1 MRIDIEK
8 ELSIQKSIM
17 HILDNKSENKILSDI
32 EMNLDEKTK
41 ELLKKHIT
49 NSVNDEY
56 VRLAKFEGEINV
68 VQMHCQTM
76 LTNDSEFVDDSKE
89 IANYL
94 YDAMNDKRISPAY
107 LVISKI
113 TYDNESYISL
123 LKLDFNENLTSKIS
137 DIDGKQRIDI
147 VVQGMGLPN
156 EKQKLHKCVFY
167 KSYKSDGYYDIILL
181 DKQNRG
187 EAEIANFFAH
197 NFLHC
202 ILAITDRENT
212 KNFCS
217 YANKFVEENFGDD
230 LEKTSQLKDK
240 IITTLKSDEKINLIK
255 FAEFTFG
262 DQEELRKSFVDYMT
276 KNTIDVDF
284 NIDKPWVVSN
294 IKRKQIITD
303 TGIEIK
309 IDERTAENS
318 EKFLI
323 SYPYQDKNKA
333 DIIIKNVTY
342 SEKPIK

>member
-1 MRIDIEK
+1 MRIDTERGIG
-8 ELSIQKSIM
+8 IQKSIM
-17 HILDNKSENKILSDI
+17 HILDNKSGDKILSDM
-32 EMNLDEKTK
+32 EMNLDWKTM
-41 ELLKKHIT
+41 EVLKKHIT

-68 VQMHCQTM
+68 VQKYCETM
-76 LTNDSEFVDDSKE
+76 LTNNSEFVASSKE
-89 IANYL
+89 IAKYL
-94 YDAMNDKRISPAY
+94 YDSMNDKRISPAY
-107 LVISKI
+107 LVISRI
-113 TYDNESYISL
+113 VYDNESYISL
-123 LKLDFNENLTSKIS
+123 LKLDFNENLVSEITNV
-137 DIDGKQRIDI
+137 DGKQRIDI

-167 KSYKSDGYYDIILL
+167 KSYSIDNDYDIILL
-181 DKQNRG
+181 DKQAKG
-187 EAEIANFFAH
+187 EAEVANFFAH

-202 ILAITDRENT
+202 ALAITNRENT

-230 LEKTSQLKDK
+230 LKKTGQLKEK
-240 IITTLKSDEKINLIK
+240 IIVTLKSDEKINLIG
-255 FAEFTFG
+255 FAEATFG
-262 DQEELRKSFVDYMT
+262 DQEDLKKSFIEYMT

-284 NIDKPWVVSN
+284 DIDKPWVELN

-309 IDERTAENS
+309 IDERTAKNS

-323 SYPYQDKNKA
+323 NFPYSDRSRA
-333 DIIIKNVTY
+333 DIIIKNVAY